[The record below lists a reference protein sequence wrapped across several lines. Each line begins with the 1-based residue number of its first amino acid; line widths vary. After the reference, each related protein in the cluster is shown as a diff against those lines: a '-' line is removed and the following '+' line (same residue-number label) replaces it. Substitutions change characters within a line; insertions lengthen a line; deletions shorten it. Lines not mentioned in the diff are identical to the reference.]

1 MFLVADETKEIQKPS
16 AGNNYVSVARYRG
29 LTIFLVHSNTKYDQK
44 LGYGNSDPCT
54 RTDLFSIGS
63 KKKIKINNVSHI
75 STVVVQLHKMAA
87 FILFHFDKLAA
98 VLQCPLLSRQKQNNL
113 FC

>member
-1 MFLVADETKEIQKPS
+1 MIKNWDKAILIHVLELKAASHF
-16 AGNNYVSVARYRG
+16 
-29 LTIFLVHSNTKYDQK
+29 
-44 LGYGNSDPCT
+44 
-54 RTDLFSIGS
+54 DLFSIGS
-63 KKKIKINNVSHI
+63 KKNKKINNVSHI

>member
-16 AGNNYVSVARYRG
+16 AGNNYVAVARYRG

-63 KKKIKINNVSHI
+63 KKINKNKQRFPYFHRSGPV
-75 STVVVQLHKMAA
+75 HKMAA